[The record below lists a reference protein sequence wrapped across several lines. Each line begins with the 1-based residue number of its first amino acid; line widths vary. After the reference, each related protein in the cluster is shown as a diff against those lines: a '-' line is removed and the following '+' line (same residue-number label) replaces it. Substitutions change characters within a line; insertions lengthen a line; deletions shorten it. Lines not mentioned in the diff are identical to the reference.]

1 MAGQD
6 DLHGILPSFFRRQY
20 MAHVLAVQKPCTR
33 SIKPMYSEYKAHVLQ
48 KKVRNVKCKM

>member
-1 MAGQD
+1 MVGQD
-6 DLHGILPSFFRRQY
+6 DLRGILPSFFRRQY

-33 SIKPMYSEYKAHVLQ
+33 STKPMYSEYKAHVLQ